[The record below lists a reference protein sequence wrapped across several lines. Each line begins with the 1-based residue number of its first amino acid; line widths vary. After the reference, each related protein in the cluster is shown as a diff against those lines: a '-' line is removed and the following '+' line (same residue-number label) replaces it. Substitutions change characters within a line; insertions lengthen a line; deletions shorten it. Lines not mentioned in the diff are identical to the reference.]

1 MHQAEIEFP
10 QGRGFHTTKPFHGG
24 GESDYCTNL
33 LEENSLQNIITSF
46 KKASKSISSTPDCPK
61 SFRLLRVSLDNM
73 FTSLKLTFN
82 LSNSWVL

>member
-10 QGRGFHTTKPFHGG
+10 QGRGFHTTKPFNGG
-24 GESDYCTNL
+24 GESDYCTNW

-46 KKASKSISSTPDCPK
+46 KKASKSISSTPDFPK
-61 SFRLLRVSLDNM
+61 SIKLLRVSLDNM
-73 FTSLKLTFN
+73 FTSLKSIFN